1 MASAVIAE
9 DEALLRAA
17 LRDALAQ
24 AWPELQIVAE
34 CEDGVAVTV
43 ADDGAGLGANSGGG
57 TGIGLKNV
65 RERLR
70 LAYDGAASLAVVAN
84 FPAGV
89 AATLTV
95 PTDAEAVR
103 HG

>member
-34 CEDGVAVTV
+34 
-43 ADDGAGLGANSGGG
+43 
-57 TGIGLKNV
+57 
-65 RERLR
+65 
-70 LAYDGAASLAVVAN
+70 
-84 FPAGV
+84 
-89 AATLTV
+89 
-95 PTDAEAVR
+95 
-103 HG
+103 